1 MTIKSKIQKNRVLI
15 SEIACKKFLNIV
27 QNTKIEKFK
36 YLPYHLQFQ
45 SNSFEHENN
54 NTNQAKFQI
63 YKRGAIVL
71 VNFGIN
77 IGNELSGN
85 HFAIVLSKSDHP
97 KNSVLTVVPLSSKN
111 KKIYLPLKD
120 DIYKLEN
127 TSTVKYTID
136 HILPDVK
143 KWYNIKIDGDKI
155 LKKLES
161 NVVLLKEL
169 EKENSYNKENLAK
182 DKRFIEICNE
192 SKILLNDLT
201 EKEIMFENER
211 EILLKN
217 LNIINEAAKKYDK
230 NQGKN
235 SYAMIQNIQ
244 TISKLKIMKPI
255 NQFDPIGK
263 IYISQESMKKI
274 DIEIIKRFTT
284 IPFNENFDI
293 DFL

>member
-1 MTIKSKIQKNRVLI
+1 M
-15 SEIACKKFLNIV
+15 
-27 QNTKIEKFK
+27 
-36 YLPYHLQFQ
+36 
-45 SNSFEHENN
+45 
-54 NTNQAKFQI
+54 
-63 YKRGAIVL
+63 
-71 VNFGIN
+71 
-77 IGNELSGN
+77 
-85 HFAIVLSKSDHP
+85 
-97 KNSVLTVVPLSSKN
+97 
-111 KKIYLPLKD
+111 
-120 DIYKLEN
+120 
-127 TSTVKYTID
+127 
-136 HILPDVK
+136 
-143 KWYNIKIDGDKI
+143 
-155 LKKLES
+155 
-161 NVVLLKEL
+161 LLKEL

-201 EKEIMFENER
+201 EKEIKFENER